1 MTRDNRA
8 VTDTGGR
15 KADANRD
22 PISGEPGA
30 HPVGTGVGAAA
41 AGAAAGA
48 AGGLIAGPAG
58 AAVGAVIGAVAGGLA
73 GKGVAESIDPTV
85 EDTYWRENYT
95 QRPYY
100 DKNTAYEDYRPAYQ
114 LGWESRS
121 KYASRSFDEA
131 EPELGRDW
139 ESAKRHSQLTWEKAK
154 HATRDA
160 WDRIEHSVAGK
171 PERQSLDEPAALRP
185 KIDDWPRFRA
195 ESRTDASAFL
205 DFFASENTIGF
216 TEHPSATTGVLFDA
230 RLNPNQPDG
239 RRCND
244 AQSAHVLG
252 FQHHARGQHA
262 FPGCRLWGRAG
273 RRCRPAD
280 WHSNRPGRGLGC
292 GQQSGSRELF
302 PWRTS

>member
-15 KADANRD
+15 NADANRD

-85 EDTYWRENYT
+85 EDAYWRENYT

-100 DKNTAYEDYRPAYQ
+100 DKKSAYEQYQPAYRY
-114 LGWESRS
+114 GWESQS
-121 KYASRSFDEA
+121 KYSGRSFDEA
-131 EPELGRDW
+131 EPELGREW
-139 ESAKRHSQLTWEKAK
+139 EAAKAHSQLAWQNAK

-160 WDRIEHSVAGK
+160 WDRIERSMAG
-171 PERQSLDEPAALRP
+171 
-185 KIDDWPRFRA
+185 
-195 ESRTDASAFL
+195 
-205 DFFASENTIGF
+205 
-216 TEHPSATTGVLFDA
+216 
-230 RLNPNQPDG
+230 
-239 RRCND
+239 
-244 AQSAHVLG
+244 
-252 FQHHARGQHA
+252 
-262 FPGCRLWGRAG
+262 
-273 RRCRPAD
+273 
-280 WHSNRPGRGLGC
+280 NR
-292 GQQSGSRELF
+292 SGNR
-302 PWRTS
+302 